1 MKTRIF
7 FATLLFSL
15 AALSCVKETV
25 RELPAPQDSNDLVT
39 IRVTIP
45 DSDPLTRVGAHS
57 GFSWYWSAG
66 DRLTVVGE
74 EDTQVFTIQEGFT
87 SKYAEF
93 VGKAVKGGRF
103 TILYPSDKAA
113 SLDWS
118 KQAQTGNDSYEHLQ
132 YAASLAGVDDYM
144 TFTFSPEWAEAH
156 GGTLQ
161 QTGVLKL
168 VVALPDTVSSVS
180 HLTVAA
186 ETPVF
191 YKGNGTAKVNKLEL
205 DLTDA
210 TLGEDH
216 TLTAW
221 MTTSW
226 NDAEVA
232 ADETLSLSVKTDKN
246 TLEKEVVFTKASTL
260 MSGKVNIFAP
270 DGKGWVLPSHY
281 ASGKGTAEKPWVIM
295 TKEQMSYVKD
305 DLAAGEIRYFKLGAD
320 IDMSGIDWE
329 PLNAASPYDKQIDF
343 DGDGHTISNF
353 TCSAASY
360 PSFFG
365 VLYGKC
371 HDVKF
376 VNATI
381 NASTKG
387 CGVLGGYGGTTG
399 KPCEVNKVHVQGT
412 VTSSAGNNV
421 GGFFGTAR
429 ECTITACSA
438 DVVIDSKGQLCGGLI
453 GADAGLGV
461 TIRDC
466 WTAGTLSST
475 SSICGGIAGDIL
487 ATGSSIYN
495 SYSTM
500 SVTTQFIYG
509 GIVGRA
515 VAGQKSNKNN
525 CTNQNPQNH
534 FEYCIAWN
542 DKLSSDFVPDTAEHY
557 GSATVVGQTA
567 FKNYLVGCVRKV
579 DMDFSVCAAN
589 AAAGGY
595 DPFDQEDANPDSP
608 MTPGTGNYAFGYHGK
623 ASAAGETLSQVARR
637 IGWSAEVWDFSA
649 DVPKLK

>member
-7 FATLLFSL
+7 FAILLFSL

-25 RELPAPQDSNDLVT
+25 RELPAPQDSEDLVT

-66 DRLTVVGE
+66 DRLTVVSE
-74 EDTQVFTIQEGFT
+74 EDSQVFTIQEGFT

-93 VGKAVKGGRF
+93 VGKAVKGERF
-103 TILYPSDKAA
+103 TILYPNDKAA

-118 KQAQTGNDSYEHLQ
+118 KQAQTGNDSYDHLQ

-144 TFTFSPEWAEAH
+144 SFTFSPEWAEAH

-168 VVALPDTVSSVS
+168 VVALPDTIASVS
-180 HLTVAA
+180 HLTVAS
-186 ETPVF
+186 ETPIF
-191 YKGNGTAKVNKLEL
+191 NKLEL

-210 TLGEDH
+210 TLGDDH
-216 TLTAW
+216 ILTAW

-232 ADETLSLSVKTDKN
+232 ADETLNLSVKTDKN
-246 TLEKEVVFTKASTL
+246 SMEKEVVFTKASTL

-281 ASGKGTAEKPWVIM
+281 ASGKGTADKPWVIM
-295 TKEQMSYVKD
+295 TKEQISYVKD

-353 TCSAASY
+353 SCSASSY

-371 HDVKF
+371 HNVKF

-381 NASTKG
+381 TASSKG
-387 CGVLGGYGGTTG
+387 CGILGGYGGTTD

-429 ECTITACSA
+429 ECTITASSA

-466 WTAGTLSST
+466 WTAGTLIST

-500 SVTTQFIYG
+500 TVTTQFIYG

-542 DKLSSDFVPDTAEHY
+542 DKLSSDFVPDTSEHY
-557 GSATVVGQTA
+557 GSAAVVGQTA
-567 FKNYLVGCVRKV
+567 FKNYLVGCVRKA

-623 ASAAGETLSQVARR
+623 ASASGETLSQVAQR

-649 DVPKLK
+649 DIPKLK

>member
-57 GFSWYWSAG
+57 GFSWYWSSG
-66 DRLTVVGE
+66 DRLTVVSE
-74 EDTQVFTIQEGFT
+74 EDSQVFTIQEGFT

-93 VGKAVKGGRF
+93 VGKAVKGERF
-103 TILYPSDKAA
+103 TILYPNDKAA

-118 KQAQTGNDSYEHLQ
+118 KQAQTGNDSYDHLQ

-144 TFTFSPEWAEAH
+144 SFTFSPEWAEAH

-168 VVALPDTVSSVS
+168 VVALPDSIASVS
-180 HLTVAA
+180 HLTLAS
-186 ETPVF
+186 ETPIF
-191 YKGNGTAKVNKLEL
+191 YKGNGDAKVGKLEL

-210 TLGEDH
+210 ILGDDH
-216 TLTAW
+216 ILTAW

-246 TLEKEVVFTKASTL
+246 SMEKEVVFTKASTL

-320 IDMSGIDWE
+320 IDMSGIDWD

-381 NASTKG
+381 TASSKG
-387 CGVLGGYGGTTG
+387 CGILGGYGGTTD
-399 KPCEVNKVHVQGT
+399 KPCEVYKVHVQGT

-438 DVVIDSKGQLCGGLI
+438 DVVIDCKGQMNGGLI

-466 WTAGTLSST
+466 WTAGSLTST
-475 SSICGGIAGDIL
+475 ASICGGIAGDIV

-495 SYSTM
+495 CWSTM
-500 SVTTQFIYG
+500 SVTTQFIFG
-509 GIVGRA
+509 GIAGRA
-515 VAGQKSNKNN
+515 VAGQKSNKAN
-525 CTNQNPQNH
+525 CEGKDPQNH
-534 FEYCIAWN
+534 FEGCIAWN
-542 DKLSSDFVPDTAEHY
+542 MLLKSDFVPDTNEHY
-557 GSATVVGQTA
+557 SSGIIIGGTA
-567 FKNYLVGCVRKV
+567 IKNYLVNYWRKA
-579 DMDFSVCAAN
+579 DIDFQDCAKN
-589 AAAGGY
+589 VELGGY
-595 DPFDQEDANPDSP
+595 APFDQEDANPDTP
-608 MTPGTGNYAFGYHGK
+608 MVKGAGTYAYAYHGK
-623 ASAAGETLSQVARR
+623 AAAAGKTLSQVAQE

-649 DVPKLK
+649 DLPKLK

>member
-557 GSATVVGQTA
+557 GSATIVGQTA

>member
-1 MKTRIF
+1 MKTYKFLTVI
-7 FATLLFSL
+7 LFSL
-15 AALSCVKETV
+15 AALSCVKEKV
-25 RELPAPQDSNDLVT
+25 RELPAPQDSSDLVT

-66 DRLTVVGE
+66 DHLTVVSE
-74 EDTQVFTIQEGFT
+74 EDTQVFTIKEGFT

-93 VGKAVKGGRF
+93 VGKAVKGESF
-103 TILYPSDKAA
+103 TILYPNDKAA

-132 YAASLAGVDDYM
+132 YAASLTGVDDYM

-156 GGTLQ
+156 GGTLR

-168 VVALPDTVSSVS
+168 VVALPDSIASVS
-180 HLTVAA
+180 HLTLAA
-186 ETPVF
+186 EAPLF
-191 YKGNGTAKVNKLEL
+191 YKGNGDAKVSKLDL

-210 TLGEDH
+210 TLGDDH
-216 TLTAW
+216 ILTAW

-226 NDAEVA
+226 NETEVA
-232 ADETLSLSVKTDKN
+232 ADEVLSLSVKTDKN
-246 TLEKEVVFTKASTL
+246 SLEKEVPFTKASTL
-260 MSGKVNIFAP
+260 MSGKVNLFTP
-270 DGKGWVLPSHY
+270 DAKGWVLPSHY
-281 ASGKGTAEKPWVIM
+281 ASGKGTAEKPWVIA
-295 TKEQMSYVKD
+295 TKEQLLYVKD

-320 IDMSGIDWE
+320 IDLKDVEWE

-353 TCSAASY
+353 SCSAASY

-371 HDVKF
+371 YNVKF
-376 VNATI
+376 ANAAIT
-381 NASTKG
+381 ASSKG
-387 CGVLGGYGGTTG
+387 CGILGGYGGTGG
-399 KPCEVNKVHVQGT
+399 KPCVVEKVHVQGT
-412 VTSSAGNNV
+412 VTSTAGNNV

-438 DVVIDSKGQLCGGLI
+438 DVAIDSKGQMCGGLI
-453 GADAGLGV
+453 GMDAGLGV

-466 WTAGTLSST
+466 WTAGTLVST
-475 SSICGGIAGDIL
+475 ASICGGIAGDIV

-500 SVTTQFIYG
+500 TVTTQFIYG

-542 DKLSSDFVPDTAEHY
+542 DKLSSDFVPDATEHY

-567 FKNYLVGCVRKV
+567 FKNYLVGCVRKA
-579 DMDFSVCAAN
+579 DMDFSVCPAN

-608 MTPGTGNYAFGYHGK
+608 MTPGPGNYAFGYHGK
-623 ASAAGETLSQVARR
+623 ASAAGETLSQVAQR

-649 DVPKLK
+649 ALPKLK

>member
-1 MKTRIF
+1 MKTYTYLI
-7 FATLLFSL
+7 ALMAGL
-15 AALSCVKETV
+15 AALSCNREMVQ
-25 RELPAPQDSNDLVT
+25 ELPAPQDSQDLIT

-45 DSDPLTRVGAHS
+45 DSEPLSRAGAHN
-57 GFSWYWSAG
+57 GFSWYWSEG
-66 DRLTVVGE
+66 DRLTVVSE
-74 EDTQVFTIQEGFT
+74 EDVQVFTIKEGFT

-93 VGKAVKGGRF
+93 VGKAVAGNSF
-103 TILYPSDKAA
+103 TILYPNEKAG

-118 KQAQTGNDSYEHLQ
+118 KQVQKGNNSYDHLQ
-132 YAASLAGVDDYM
+132 YAASLNGVDDY
-144 TFTFSPEWAEAH
+144 TSFTFSPEWAEAH

-161 QTGVLKL
+161 QTGVLKMVL
-168 VVALPDTVSSVS
+168 TLPDSVSTVSHVS
-180 HLTVAA
+180 IASESPL
-186 ETPVF
+186 F
-191 YKGNGTAKVNKLEL
+191 YKGNGEAKVSKLEL

-210 TLGEDH
+210 TLGNDH
-216 TLTAW
+216 ILTSW

-226 NDAEVA
+226 NEAVVVADDALVV
-232 ADETLSLSVKTDKN
+232 SVKTDKN
-246 TLEKEVVFTKASTL
+246 NIEKEVAFTRESTL
-260 MSGKVNIFAP
+260 MSGKVNVFAP

-281 ASGKGTAEKPWVIM
+281 ASGKGTESKPWIIV
-295 TKEQMSYVKD
+295 TPEQMSYIKD
-305 DLAAGEIRYFKLGAD
+305 DLAAGEIRYFQLGAD
-320 IDMSGIDWE
+320 IDMTGIDWD

-343 DGDGHTISNF
+343 DGAGHTISNF
-353 TCSAASY
+353 SCSAASY

-381 NASTKG
+381 NASSKG
-387 CGVLGGYGGTTG
+387 CGILGGYGGTTD
-399 KPCEVNKVHVQGT
+399 KPCEVSRVHVQGT
-412 VTSSAGNNV
+412 VTSTAGNNV
-421 GGFFGTAR
+421 GGLFGTAR

-466 WTAGTLSST
+466 WTSGTLSST
-475 SSICGGIAGDIL
+475 SSICGGIAGDIV
-487 ATGSSIYN
+487 ATGSSIYT

-557 GSATVVGQTA
+557 GSATIVGQTA

-623 ASAAGETLSQVARR
+623 ASAAGETLSQVAQR

-649 DVPKLK
+649 EMPKLK